1 MSSGGKKNQLQN
13 DAVDAVAEAGIH
25 VIVAAGNQAM
35 DAKDHSPASAPKANT
50 VGACDIDDTMCKFS
64 NFGAD
69 VNFFAPGCHVI
80 SCATGDGNLNWGLNA
95 YTNKSGTSMSTPHVT
110 GIIATVLSMNGKMS
124 AEAMTATITTLS
136 IKNKL
141 HGIPQ
146 GTANA
151 FARGCVHTPARF
163 RLESNWAKVATMS
176 PYRATFCE
184 INNAG
189 VGAYNNT
196 SSTIQMLQCGQ
207 EHLRTYFNRA
217 IEFMIV
223 SADLSIDISIRRGTD
238 KANWGDKTGCA
249 IADFAG
255 HTYENIQTTDNDH
268 NEEVYTNCPTE

>member
-1 MSSGGKKNQLQN
+1 
-13 DAVDAVAEAGIH
+13 
-25 VIVAAGNQAM
+25 
-35 DAKDHSPASAPKANT
+35 
-50 VGACDIDDTMCKFS
+50 
-64 NFGAD
+64 
-69 VNFFAPGCHVI
+69 
-80 SCATGDGNLNWGLNA
+80 
-95 YTNKSGTSMSTPHVT
+95 MSTPHVT

-124 AEAMTATITTLS
+124 AEAMTATITALS

-189 VGAYNNT
+189 VGAYNDT

-217 IEFMIV
+217 IDFMIV
-223 SADLSIDISIRRGTD
+223 SADLSIDISIRHGTD
-238 KANWGDKTGCA
+238 KANWGDKTGRA